1 MDKETETHFI
11 AHVKELE
18 KLAIEG
24 DGSAAKSLAC
34 MALLA
39 EGFRPGDGGGGGE
52 VIYISAFLPGYLRAA

>member
-18 KLAIEG
+18 RLAIEG

-39 EGFRPGDGGGGGE
+39 EGFRPGDGGGE
-52 VIYISAFLPGYLRAA
+52 VIDISAFLPGYLRAA